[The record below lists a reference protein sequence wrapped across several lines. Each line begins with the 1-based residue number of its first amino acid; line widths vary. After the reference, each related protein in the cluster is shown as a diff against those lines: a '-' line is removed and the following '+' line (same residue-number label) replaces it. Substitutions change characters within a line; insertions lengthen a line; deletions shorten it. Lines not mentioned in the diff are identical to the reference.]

1 MSNDASGF
9 IHQASVYNSDDE
21 FLAMAVPFVEDGL
34 SAGNPVLVTTTP
46 ANLELLGAALGG
58 RAREVDYAETAYFG
72 RRPPQRVAAFHR
84 YWKRQSAAAP
94 GRQVRI
100 LAEPIW
106 TGRSPRDVTAWK
118 RMESTLNVALANT
131 NIWMICPYDA
141 RVIDAETAFAA
152 RQTHPRHIAGTD
164 SRSCTEY
171 VDPVAF
177 ARSCDATPLP
187 EAPPNA
193 DTHVFDGTLLSLR
206 RFVFDHAQTL
216 GLAKERAAML
226 VMAAGETALHL
237 KKRFPGNA
245 IVRMWEQ
252 PGAIVCEFYQPAG
265 QFSDPFLG
273 FRPVELQ
280 PGPDDGMWLTRQIC
294 DWVDIRTAD
303 DGGTIRLHIPGPRAE
318 ETLQPATTYTL

>member
-9 IHQASVYNSDDE
+9 IHHASVYNSDDE
-21 FLAMAVPFVEDGL
+21 FLAMAVPFVGDGL

-46 ANLELLGAALGG
+46 ANLELLGAALGE

-72 RRPPQRVAAFHR
+72 RRPPQRLAAFHR

-106 TGRSPRDVTAWK
+106 TGRSSRDATAWK

-141 RVIDAETAFAA
+141 RVIDPDIAVSAH
-152 RQTHPRHIAGTD
+152 QTHPHHIAGTD

-177 ARSCDATPLP
+177 ARSCDAAPLP
-187 EAPPNA
+187 EAPLDA
-193 DTHVFDGTLLSLR
+193 DTYAFDGDLHSLR
-206 RFVFDHAQTL
+206 RFVSDHAQTL

-226 VMAAGETALHL
+226 VVAAGETGLLL
-237 KKRFPGNA
+237 KRQSPGSA

-252 PGAIVCEFYQPAG
+252 PAAIVCDFYQPAG
-265 QFSDPFLG
+265 QLNDPFLG

-280 PGPDDGMWLTRQIC
+280 PGPDDEMWLTRQIC

-303 DGGTIRLHIPGPRAE
+303 DGCTIRLQVPGPRAE
-318 ETLQPATTYTL
+318 ETLQPATTFTL